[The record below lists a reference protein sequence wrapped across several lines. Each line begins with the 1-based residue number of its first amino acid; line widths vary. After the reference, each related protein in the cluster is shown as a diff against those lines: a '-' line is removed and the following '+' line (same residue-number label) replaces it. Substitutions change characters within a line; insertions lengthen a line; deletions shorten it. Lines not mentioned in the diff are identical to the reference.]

1 MSLADFKELVESS
14 RSVRRFASASGID
27 RELLLS
33 FIDIAR
39 ATPSAVNFQPIKY
52 KIFCKKEELDDVF
65 PRLKWAGLLKDKFAP
80 QTPDERPEGYIA
92 MFVDSDIA
100 APENSGIDVGI
111 CAQTIMLAARS
122 AGLHGCMLAAFDKD
136 SFRKDLSLPDNL
148 RPVLILAFGKSAETI
163 ALEDAQNGA
172 VAYYRNQD
180 GIHRVPKRPLSEIV
194 L

>member
-1 MSLADFKELVESS
+1 MSLSDFKELVESS
-14 RSVRRFASASGID
+14 RSVRRFAEGSGID

-33 FIDIAR
+33 FVDIAR

-52 KIFCKKEELDDVF
+52 KVFCEKEELDNVF

-80 QTPDERPEGYIA
+80 QTPEERPEAYIA

-122 AGLHGCMLAAFDKD
+122 AGLHGCMLAAFDKE
-136 SFRKDLSLPDNL
+136 SFRKDLSLPETL

-163 ALEDAQNGA
+163 VLEDSQNGA
-172 VAYYRNQD
+172 VTYYRNQD
-180 GIHRVPKRPLSEIV
+180 DVHHVPKRPLSEI
-194 L
+194 LL

>member
-1 MSLADFKELVESS
+1 MSLTVFKALVESS
-14 RSVRRFASASGID
+14 RSVRRFAAASGID

-52 KIFCKKEELDDVF
+52 KIFCEKKELDDVF

-80 QTPDERPEGYIA
+80 QAPDERPEGYIA

-111 CAQTIMLAARS
+111 CAQTIMLAART

-148 RPVLILAFGKSAETI
+148 RPVLILAFGKSAESI